1 MRCCAQVK
9 HLAAQVDRLEG
20 ERREL
25 LQSRA
30 AERRATAAA
39 AAQLQ
44 AQLDAG
50 KRRNDHMV
58 SALHMARR
66 CCACTG

>member
-1 MRCCAQVK
+1 MYGCYAQVK
-9 HLAAQVDRLEG
+9 RLAAQVDRMEG

-30 AERRATAAA
+30 AERRAAAAA

-50 KRRNDHMV
+50 KRRADHMV
-58 SALHMARR
+58 SAPHMAR
-66 CCACTG
+66 AAVLA